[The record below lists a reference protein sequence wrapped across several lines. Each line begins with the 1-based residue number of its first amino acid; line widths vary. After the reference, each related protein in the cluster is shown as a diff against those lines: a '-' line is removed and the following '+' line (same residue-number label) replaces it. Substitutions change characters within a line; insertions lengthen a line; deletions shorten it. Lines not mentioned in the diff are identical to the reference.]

1 MFGLEE
7 FFPSLSNKGETS
19 MIHASKLFPQAL
31 KEAFEQG
38 ERARK
43 AREKRERKASDR
55 GTIRVERKEKRA
67 RAKQLTLN
75 LK

>member
-1 MFGLEE
+1 
-7 FFPSLSNKGETS
+7 

-31 KEAFEQG
+31 KEAFEEG

-43 AREKRERKASDR
+43 AREKKERKASDR
-55 GTIRVERKEKRA
+55 GTISAKCKERA
-67 RAKQLTLN
+67 RAKQLTFN

>member
-1 MFGLEE
+1 
-7 FFPSLSNKGETS
+7 

-43 AREKRERKASDR
+43 ERERKERKASDR
-55 GTIRVERKEKRA
+55 GAIRVKEKRA
-67 RAKQLTLN
+67 RQALLQFN
-75 LK
+75 

>member
-1 MFGLEE
+1 
-7 FFPSLSNKGETS
+7 

-38 ERARK
+38 EKARK

-55 GTIRVERKEKRA
+55 GTIRVKRKERT

>member
-1 MFGLEE
+1 
-7 FFPSLSNKGETS
+7 

-31 KEAFEQG
+31 KEAFEEG

-43 AREKRERKASDR
+43 ARERKERHSDDR
-55 GTIRVERKEKRA
+55 GSIKRNKRKEKRA

-75 LK
+75 I